1 METRVSRGEG
11 PMLVPA
17 PHPELGWLSLHTG
30 FSASFFWGSFF
41 LGALRSV
48 RRCSAV
54 VSAAVISFCRSWLRF
69 SRSFFRASILR
80 SSCSKYSSS
89 ATWERETLRGV

>member
-1 METRVSRGEG
+1 
-11 PMLVPA
+11 MLVPA

-30 FSASFFWGSFF
+30 FSASFFWGASSW
-41 LGALRSV
+41 GPLRSV

-89 ATWERETLRGV
+89 ATWEEAAERSVKFKGQ